1 MPHVNLHYFE
11 CFLSDSQK
19 EQLVTELMQTISKV
33 LGCSDEVIS
42 ISLCPE
48 QPEQWQQKI
57 VEPYFLNASDK
68 LVKFANY

>member
-11 CFLSDSQK
+11 CYLNDHQK
-19 EQLVTELMQTISKV
+19 ARLVTEITTTITKIF
-33 LGCSDEVIS
+33 GCSDEVLS